1 MKKLVNRRLLAIIVI
16 SCLIAITSLSFNK
29 VAGKDYSATLG
40 FGEYFYTSSDK
51 LIGTEGFVDWSFIGS
66 NSFLGIEVYIM
77 DEFNF
82 ELFQAEWFFTE
93 GYTVS
98 DGSYYDDFGSFD
110 FPHEDYWYIVFL
122 HNDLTAMLQ
131 TTTLDIT
138 VDFVYGGFGL
148 GLLLAI
154 IITPIVVVAAV
165 IILIVVLVVR
175 KKRKPIQP

>member
-1 MKKLVNRRLLAIIVI
+1 MKKLVNRKLLAAIVI

-29 VAGKDYSATLG
+29 VAGRNYSATLG

-51 LIGTEGFVDWSFIGS
+51 LIGTEGFVDWSFSGS
-66 NSFLGIEVYIM
+66 NSFVGIDVYIM

-82 ELFQAEWFFTE
+82 ELFQVEWFFTK

-98 DGSYYDDFGSFD
+98 DGSYYDDYGSFD
-110 FPHEDYWYIVFL
+110 FPKEDYWYIVFY

-138 VDFVYGGFGL
+138 VDFNYGYLGL
-148 GLLLAI
+148 GILLAI
-154 IITPIVVVAAV
+154 IITPIILAVVI

-175 KKRKPIQP
+175 RKKRSIQT